1 MMNVLSIDFNS
12 VIDSVKRLTVEP
24 PLRTPDRA
32 RQSSNEA
39 GSTMAGTVPTNA
51 GQEKEVDASPPASL
65 SFPLEVFP
73 AEIREIIS
81 AKETLTLE
89 EAAAFLGIKR
99 STLYKMTH
107 EQIIPFYKPNGKL
120 VYFEKTDLLDWIR
133 RNRVSSDAEITEA
146 ARIHMKI
153 LSQRK

>member
-1 MMNVLSIDFNS
+1 MQNVSTS
-12 VIDSVKRLTVEP
+12 VRKDNLLQRNVADLQKRV
-24 PLRTPDRA
+24 A
-32 RQSSNEA
+32 
-39 GSTMAGTVPTNA
+39 
-51 GQEKEVDASPPASL
+51 
-65 SFPLEVFP
+65 FLEDL
-73 AEIREIIS
+73 IIS

-89 EAAAFLGIKR
+89 EAAAFLGMKR

-107 EQIIPFYKPNGKL
+107 EQTIPFYKPNGKL